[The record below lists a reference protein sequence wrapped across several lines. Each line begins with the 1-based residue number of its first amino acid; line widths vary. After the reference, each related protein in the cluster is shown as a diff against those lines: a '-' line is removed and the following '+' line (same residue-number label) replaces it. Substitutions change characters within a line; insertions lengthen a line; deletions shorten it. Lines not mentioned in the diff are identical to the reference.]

1 MYTSEIIEEDI
12 DISIMRQE
20 YQFSKTKQN
29 QNKTKRKMIIMQCSW
44 GFTTNFFLNM
54 FKKSGELSIY
64 PMILFKLNVSWS
76 LHISAYYFAGLFDS
90 RRLCFP

>member
-1 MYTSEIIEEDI
+1 MHTSEIIEEDI

-44 GFTTNFFLNM
+44 GFTTDFFKICL
-54 FKKSGELSIY
+54 KSPANY
-64 PMILFKLNVSWS
+64 PFIQ
-76 LHISAYYFAGLFDS
+76 
-90 RRLCFP
+90 